1 MVAVTEETRVYKD
14 IKTAVGG
21 VVDTVNKRVS
31 GKAWKIQKTP
41 TIRAQKAKTLR
52 RTWEQRSAERTRDQT
67 VKALERQ
74 LKDEKKA
81 EKDRKREITQERRK
95 IQEEKERMELLA
107 TKMNAKRLARVKKR
121 ELRKKARV

>member
-81 EKDRKREITQERRK
+81 EKDVSTTLIYIYIMQFINVFRSDLMIK
-95 IQEEKERMELLA
+95 
-107 TKMNAKRLARVKKR
+107 
-121 ELRKKARV
+121 